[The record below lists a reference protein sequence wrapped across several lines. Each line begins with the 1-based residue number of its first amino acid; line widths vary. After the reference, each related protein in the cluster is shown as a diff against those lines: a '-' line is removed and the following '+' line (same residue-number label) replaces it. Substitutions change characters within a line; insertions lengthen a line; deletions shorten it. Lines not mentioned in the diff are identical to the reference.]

1 MAARDR
7 RRDSA
12 GDADNVLGQAA
23 RRRERGGHAGA
34 CRAMI
39 ELFWLLLLVPLV
51 AGLVA
56 QRRVRSV
63 FARYRAVDNRAGVT
77 GAQLARSLLDAHGLG
92 RVRVEPASGFLSDHY
107 DGAAH
112 TLRLSEVVA
121 RERSVAAVG
130 IAAHE
135 VSHAYQDA
143 EGSRIYRA
151 RRAVGEPLAKL
162 APWSGFFF
170 IGGFWF
176 GIPILIVLSI
186 AYVAVMVV
194 FALATLPVELGASH
208 RALALLRGNGF
219 TDAEETG
226 EVERVLRAAAST
238 YVVGLLQQLG
248 LLFALVLIAEA
259 TRQLA

>member
-1 MAARDR
+1 
-7 RRDSA
+7 
-12 GDADNVLGQAA
+12 V
-23 RRRERGGHAGA
+23 
-34 CRAMI
+34 I
-39 ELFWLLLLVPLV
+39 ELFWLLLLAPLV
-51 AGLVA
+51 VGLLV
-56 QRRVRSV
+56 QRRLRSV
-63 FARYRAVDNRAGVT
+63 FARYRAVGNRAGVT
-77 GAQLARSLLDAHGLG
+77 GAELARTLLDAHGLG
-92 RVRVEPASGFLSDHY
+92 RVRLEPTPGFLSDHY
-107 DGAAH
+107 DGATH

-143 EGSRIYRA
+143 EGSRVYRA

-170 IGGFWF
+170 IGGFWLD
-176 GIPILIVLSI
+176 IPILMVLAI
-186 AYVAVMVV
+186 AYAAGMVV

-208 RALALLRGNGF
+208 RALALLRGTGF

-226 EVERVLRAAAST
+226 EIERVLRAAALT

-248 LLFALVLIAEA
+248 LLFALVLVAEA
-259 TRQLA
+259 ARRLAT

>member
-1 MAARDR
+1 
-7 RRDSA
+7 
-12 GDADNVLGQAA
+12 
-23 RRRERGGHAGA
+23 
-34 CRAMI
+34 MI
-39 ELFWLLLLVPLV
+39 ELFWLLLLAPLV
-51 AGLVA
+51 VGLLV
-56 QRRVRSV
+56 QRRLRSV
-63 FARYRAVDNRAGVT
+63 FARYRAVGNRAGVT
-77 GAQLARSLLDAHGLG
+77 GAQLARTLLDAHGLG
-92 RVRVEPASGFLSDHY
+92 NVRLELTPGFLSDHY
-107 DGAAH
+107 DGATH

-143 EGSRIYRA
+143 EGSRVYRA

-170 IGGFWF
+170 IGGFWLD
-176 GIPILIVLSI
+176 IPILMVLSI
-186 AYVAVMVV
+186 AYAAGMVV

-208 RALALLRGNGF
+208 RALALLRGTGF

-226 EVERVLRAAAST
+226 EIERVLRAAALT

-248 LLFALVLIAEA
+248 LLFALVLVAEA
-259 TRQLA
+259 ARRLAT